1 MDYKKYLYFLLLVFF
16 TNLPVCTKAQL
27 KVFSRADTL
36 KGDLTPLRSCYDI
49 NFYHLDVKFNINNRF
64 ISGSNLFRFT
74 ATQDFARLQFDLFA
88 NLNIDKIVYHNHI
101 LPYTREINAVFI
113 SFPELIKKESKD
125 EFTVFYSGYPN
136 VALKAP
142 MESGVVFAKDSLGYP
157 LVATACESKGASI
170 WWPNKDH
177 LSDEPDSM
185 LISVSVPKDLKEVS
199 NGRLRKVT
207 DLKNGYKRFDWFVGN
222 PINNYNVAVNI
233 GNYTHFSDSYTG
245 ENGKLT
251 LDYWVLPYNLPKAK
265 VDFAKNVK
273 PLLKLYEHWFGPYPF
288 YEDGYKLVETPY
300 PAMEHQSAISYGG
313 YMRGGPKNELT
324 GVTGGE
330 KWDFIIVHESA
341 HEWFGNNITAKDL
354 GDLWIHEAFGS
365 YAESLFIESL
375 YGKKT
380 GQAYIYANRSGITNK
395 ETIVAPY
402 HVNQMGSGDMYS
414 KGAMLLNTVR
424 TIINDDEKWRDIL
437 RGLNK
442 KYKHQTVTYDQ
453 IINYICVQSG
463 KKLEPVFDQYL
474 HYKTLPVLELAVKEG
489 KLNCRWIAEAPGFNM
504 PLRVSKSTGKY
515 HFIYPSAKFTT
526 INLSGISAENIK
538 VDTLN
543 YYIGLIKADQANI
556 KVKDIF

>member
-1 MDYKKYLYFLLLVFF
+1 MDYKKILYLIFFVLF
-16 TNLPVCTKAQL
+16 TNLPVRTKAQS
-27 KVFSRADTL
+27 KMQGKTFSRADTL
-36 KGDLTPLRSCYDI
+36 KGNLTPLRSCYDI
-49 NFYHLDVKFNINNRF
+49 NFYHLDVKFNIGKRF

-74 ATQDFARLQFDLFA
+74 ATQDFTRLQFDLFA
-88 NLNIDKIVYHNHI
+88 NLNIDKIVYHNQV
-101 LPYTREINAVFI
+101 LPYTREFNAVFI
-113 SFPELIKKESKD
+113 SFPELIKKDSKD

-142 MESGVVFAKDSLGYP
+142 RESGVVFAKDSLGYP

-222 PINNYNVAVNI
+222 SINNYNVAVNI
-233 GNYTHFSDSYTG
+233 GNYAHFSDSYPG
-245 ENGKLT
+245 EKGELT
-251 LDYWVLPYNLPKAK
+251 LDYWVLPYNLSRAK
-265 VDFAKNVK
+265 IDFAKNVK
-273 PLLKLYEHWFGPYPF
+273 PLLKSYEHWFGPYPF
-288 YEDGYKLVETPY
+288 DGDGYKLVETPY

-313 YMRGGPKNELT
+313 YMRGSPKNELT
-324 GVTGGE
+324 GISGGA

-375 YGKKT
+375 YGKKA
-380 GQAYIYANRSGITNK
+380 GQEYIYANRLGIAND

-414 KGAMLLNTVR
+414 KGAMLLNTIR
-424 TIINDDEKWRDIL
+424 TIINDDEKWRGIL

-442 KYKHQTVTYDQ
+442 EYKHQTVTYNQ
-453 IINYICVQSG
+453 VVNYICAQSG
-463 KKLEPVFDQYL
+463 EKLESVFNQYL

-489 KLNCRWIAEAPGFNM
+489 KLNCRWIAEAADFNM
-504 PLRVSKSTGKY
+504 PLRIRISKGAY
-515 HFIYPSAKFTT
+515 HFIYPSAKFTPVD
-526 INLSGISAENIK
+526 LAGISAENIE
-538 VDTLN
+538 VDTSN
-543 YYIGLIKADQANI
+543 YYIGLIKAD
-556 KVKDIF
+556 

>member
-1 MDYKKYLYFLLLVFF
+1 MDYKKNLYLVFFVLF
-16 TNLPVCTKAQL
+16 TNLPVPTKAQS
-27 KVFSRADTL
+27 KMQGKTFSRADTL
-36 KGDLTPLRSCYDI
+36 KGKLTPLRSCYDI
-49 NFYHLDVKFNINNRF
+49 NFYHLDVKFNIDKRF

-74 ATQDFARLQFDLFA
+74 ATQDFTRLQFDLFA
-88 NLNIDKIVYHNHI
+88 NLNIDKIVYHNQV
-101 LPYTREINAVFI
+101 LPYTREFNAVFI
-113 SFPELIKKESKD
+113 SFPELIKKDSKD

-142 MESGVVFAKDSLGYP
+142 RESGIVFAKDSLGYP

-207 DLKNGYKRFDWFVGN
+207 DLKNGYKRFDWFAGN
-222 PINNYNVAVNI
+222 SINNYNVAVNI

-245 ENGKLT
+245 EKGKLT
-251 LDYWVLPYNLPKAK
+251 LDYWVLPYNLSKAK

-273 PLLKLYEHWFGPYPF
+273 SLLKSYEHWFGPYPF
-288 YEDGYKLVETPY
+288 HEDGYKLVETPY

-313 YMRGGPKNELT
+313 YMAGGPKNELIGISG
-324 GVTGGE
+324 GV

-375 YGKKT
+375 YGKKA
-380 GQAYIYANRSGITNK
+380 GQEYIYANRSGIANE

-414 KGAMLLNTVR
+414 KGAMLLNTIR
-424 TIINDDEKWRDIL
+424 TIINDDEKWRGIL

-442 KYKHQTVTYDQ
+442 EYKHQTVTYDQ
-453 IINYICVQSG
+453 IVNYISVQSG
-463 KKLEPVFDQYL
+463 KKLEPIFDQYL
-474 HYKTLPVLELAVKEG
+474 HYKTLPVLELTVKEG
-489 KLNCRWIAEAPGFNM
+489 KLNCRWIAEAADFNM
-504 PLRVSKSTGKY
+504 PLRIRISKGEY
-515 HFIYPSAKFTT
+515 HFIYPSAKFTPVD
-526 INLSGISAENIK
+526 LAGISAENIEI
-538 VDTLN
+538 DISN
-543 YYIGLIKADQANI
+543 YYIGLIKAD
-556 KVKDIF
+556 